1 MNAEANK
8 IITLHLDDI
17 NHLFIEPVLNPLI
30 SCRLYNSG
38 IEEIISTLRRDKSI
52 KDFQLRVGIPEE
64 QIAPDLARETKDALV
79 TYSDY
84 QIGENQNE
92 LDMLR
97 TSGWRALFLG
107 IFVVVAVYLLGGLI
121 TEQEFI
127 PKVTGGILL
136 EGLTI
141 LSWVMIWHP
150 LGIFL
155 YDLSPYRQNIRIY
168 RTINQAEVFIES
180 E

>member
-1 MNAEANK
+1 VDTEASK
-8 IITLHLDDI
+8 IIALHLDDI
-17 NHLFIEPVLNPLI
+17 NHLFIEPELNPFLN
-30 SCRLYNSG
+30 CRLYNSG
-38 IEEIISTLRRDKSI
+38 IEEIISTLRREKSI
-52 KDFQLRVGIPEE
+52 KDIQLRVFIPEE
-64 QIAPDLARETKDALV
+64 QITPDLARETKDALE
-79 TYSDY
+79 TYGEY

-92 LDMLR
+92 LDVLR
-97 TSGWRALFLG
+97 NNGWRALFLG

-155 YDLSPYRQNIRIY
+155 YDLSPYRQNIRTY
-168 RTINQAEVFIES
+168 RAISRAEVFIES